1 MNWEAIS
8 AIGEI
13 IGLSIIV
20 ISLIFI
26 IVQTRQAN
34 DHATAASE
42 ISYVAGVDKFVHG
55 LSSDEQT
62 FDVIRRGFSDFNSLK
77 PYEKALFQAKVGA
90 IVNHMILGKNLSS
103 RNLLSKEIAEEIEKI
118 TILVLSTDGGLEYWE
133 YDSKATPGG
142 TELLELVRNAKGES
156 SNWTDLMPWWK
167 LPKT

>member
-13 IGLSIIV
+13 IGLAIIV
-20 ISLIFI
+20 VSLISI
-26 IVQTRQAN
+26 SIQTRQAN

-42 ISYVAGVDKFVHG
+42 ISYIAGVDNFIHG

-62 FDVIRRGFSDFNSLK
+62 FDIIRRGFSDFNGLK
-77 PYEKALFQAKVGA
+77 PHEQALFQAKIGA

-103 RNLLSKEIAEEIEKI
+103 RNLLSKEIADEIEKI
-118 TILVLSTDGGLEYWE
+118 AISILSTDGGLEYWE
-133 YDSKATPGG
+133 HDSKATPGG
-142 TELLELVRNAKGES
+142 AEILELARKAKVES
-156 SNWTDLMPWWK
+156 PSWTDLIPWYK